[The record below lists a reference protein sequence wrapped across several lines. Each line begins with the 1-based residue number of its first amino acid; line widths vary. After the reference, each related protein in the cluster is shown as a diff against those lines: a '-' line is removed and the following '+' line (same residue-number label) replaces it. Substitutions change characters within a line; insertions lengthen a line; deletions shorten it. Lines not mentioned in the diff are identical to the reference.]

1 MSADVPAVRMRDVH
15 KRFRMGFVWNRTVH
29 AVRGLSLEVQEGEIV
44 GFLGPNGAGKT
55 TTLKMLLG
63 LIHPSSGSIDILGR
77 PLGHPTARAAIGFLP
92 ENPYFYG
99 YLDAWELLDLKGR
112 LHGLSRQARRSRAD
126 ALLDRVGLG
135 HTQGRPLRNFSKGM
149 LQRAGLAQAL
159 MGDPKVVLL
168 DEPQTGLD
176 PLGRKEVRDLI
187 KELRDE
193 GRTVFFSSHVL
204 ADVEAVCDRVAL
216 IVGGQLREM
225 GPLSSLVSPK
235 VVSAEVVIEGG
246 ADPDVG
252 DALRAQIERTRVE
265 EGAAWFRTRGPDAAD
280 ALVREAVR
288 AGLKVRAVI
297 PHKET
302 LEDVF
307 VRETAS

>member
-1 MSADVPAVRMRDVH
+1 MSSGEPAVRVTDLH
-15 KRFRMGFVWNRTVH
+15 KRFRLGFVWTQTID
-29 AVRGLSLEVQEGEIV
+29 AVRGLSFEVQEGEIV

-63 LIHPSSGSIDILGR
+63 LIRPSSGDIEILGR
-77 PLGHPTARAAIGFLP
+77 PLGHPDSRAAIGFLP

-99 YLDAWELLDLKGR
+99 YLDPWELLDLKGR
-112 LHGLSRQARRSRAD
+112 LHGQGRAERDRRAD
-126 ALLDRVGLG
+126 ELIHRVGLSG
-135 HTQGRPLRNFSKGM
+135 TRGRPLRNFSKGM

-187 KELRDE
+187 RELRDE

-204 ADVEAVCDRVAL
+204 ADVEMVCDRVAL
-216 IVGGQLREM
+216 IVDGKLRAM
-225 GPLSSLVSPK
+225 GPLSQLVSPK
-235 VVSAEVVIEGG
+235 VVAIDVVIEGG
-246 ADPDVG
+246 GELVAP
-252 DALRAQIERTRVE
+252 A
-265 EGAAWFRTRGPDAAD
+265 GASLTEVKEDGVAWFRAGAQEAAD
-280 ALVREAVR
+280 ELVAAAVGANLR
-288 AGLKVRAVI
+288 IRAVS
-297 PHKET
+297 PHRET

-307 VRETAS
+307 VRETAA

>member
-1 MSADVPAVRMRDVH
+1 MSGGGTAVRVQDLH
-15 KRFRMGFVWNRTVH
+15 KRFRLGFVWTQTVD
-29 AVRGLSLEVQEGEIV
+29 AVRGLSFEVEEGEVV

-63 LIHPSSGSIDILGR
+63 LIRPTSGKIEILGR
-77 PLGHPTARAAIGFLP
+77 PLGHPESRAAIGFLP

-112 LHGLSRQARRSRAD
+112 LHGLGRSERAGRAD
-126 ALLDRVGLG
+126 ELLHRVGLSG
-135 HTQGRPLRNFSKGM
+135 MRGRPLRNFSKGM

-187 KELRDE
+187 RELRDE

-204 ADVEAVCDRVAL
+204 ADVEMVCDRVAL
-216 IVGGQLREM
+216 IVQGQLKAM
-225 GPLSSLVSPK
+225 GPLSQLVSAK
-235 VVSAEVVIEGG
+235 VVAIDVVIEGG
-246 ADPDVG
+246 G
-252 DALRAQIERTRVE
+252 DLTPPP
-265 EGAAWFRTRGPDAAD
+265 GATLTEVKEDGVAWFRVGGEDSADQLVKDAVA
-280 ALVREAVR
+280 AGLRVREIA
-288 AGLKVRAVI
+288 
-297 PHKET
+297 PHRET

-307 VRETAS
+307 VRETAA